1 MAHLDRPVVAVV
13 GGGFSGLMTALRLL
27 EAPFGPR
34 IRMIE
39 RRPWF
44 ARGAAYST
52 PDGDHLLNV
61 RASNMSANP
70 ERPSEF
76 LEWLAKEG
84 DPQAA
89 SAFVSR
95 GRYGAYLQAKLRRA
109 AETAQA
115 GRLILDADNV
125 SGLSPSGEGWTLRMD
140 VGRRLHADAVV
151 LAVGNLAPHRLP
163 ALEDS
168 AALSAAYVD
177 DPWSDRLER
186 TDAGLAVLLGTGLTM
201 VDVALRLER
210 ERPRLK
216 LLAVSRRGL
225 LPRRHLDEGPA
236 SSAWS
241 RPAQGSP
248 VKLLREL
255 RRRAKDEDWRAVLDG
270 LRPQVQQVWG
280 GWTLAER
287 GRFLRHARPWW
298 DVHRHRLSPAVA
310 SRLDHLTASGRLS
323 TVPGRLRRISAAG
336 ARLEMRWTPRG
347 TCDEVTVIADAV
359 VNCTGPNGDVAASR
373 DPLLS
378 DLIAQGWI
386 RPDPCGLGM
395 EVDRR
400 GRAVARDGRAS
411 STLFAV
417 GPMTRGALWEVTSVP
432 DIRVQAAAC
441 ANHVEEALRRA

>member
-13 GGGFSGLMTALRLL
+13 GGGFSGLMTALRVL

-34 IRMIE
+34 VRLIE

-61 RASNMSANP
+61 RASNMSADP

-76 LEWLAKEG
+76 LEWLAKDGE
-84 DPQAA
+84 PQAA

-125 SGLSPSGEGWTLRMD
+125 SGLSRAGEGWTLRMD
-140 VGRRLHADAVV
+140 IGRRLHADAVV

-163 ALEDS
+163 AMEDA
-168 AALSAAYVD
+168 AALSSSYVD
-177 DPWSDRLER
+177 DPWSDQLARVSE
-186 TDAGLAVLLGTGLTM
+186 AGVALLLGTGLTM
-201 VDVALRLER
+201 IDVALRLER
-210 ERPRLK
+210 ERPRLR

-225 LPRRHLDEGPA
+225 LPRRHLAEGPA
-236 SSAWS
+236 PAAWT
-241 RPAQGSP
+241 RPPQGSP
-248 VKLLREL
+248 AELLSEL

-270 LRPQVQQVWG
+270 LRPQVQQVWS

-287 GRFLRHARPWW
+287 GRSLRHARPWW

-323 TVPGRLRRISAAG
+323 AVARGRGGGRGAGAPGGPAARLRLIIPRRAADCG
-336 ARLEMRWTPRG
+336 LMADRRPRSPQVDGWLTVSRLS
-347 TCDEVTVIADAV
+347 
-359 VNCTGPNGDVAASR
+359 VAASSKLATSR
-373 DPLLS
+373 TPS
-378 DLIAQGWI
+378 
-386 RPDPCGLGM
+386 RP
-395 EVDRR
+395 
-400 GRAVARDGRAS
+400 
-411 STLFAV
+411 T
-417 GPMTRGALWEVTSVP
+417 MTSETR
-432 DIRVQAAAC
+432 
-441 ANHVEEALRRA
+441 